1 MKKVLIISGI
11 LIIFIGAGYFV
22 WQKFSQPS
30 ASPEAVNE
38 AQLISQHPWP
48 QFHGTYFHTGYA
60 AVIGPQKATLKWKF
74 QLGPMA
80 GGDPNSVAISVDGT
94 IYVAGAQKIF
104 ALDKNGKE
112 LWSKSYQATQ
122 GPALAEDGAIYFL
135 AQDTIVALDKNGQ
148 EKWKF
153 KTNGNTAFG
162 PTIGPDGTIYQGS
175 WDGYFYA
182 LNPDGSLK
190 WKYKTAGKVSY
201 PASIDKNGIIYLGG
215 GDAHGGLDSNLYAFS
230 PDGSLKWK
238 YDTKAMRVGSPAI
251 GPDGLIYVAA
261 APSLFVFDSNGNLKW
276 KKGPEVSIN
285 NVPVAQAAECGA
297 PPLPACNGV
306 QSSNGDTSTGC
317 GAPPLPACNGVQPQ
331 DGIIPGQSSD
341 CGAPPLPPCSGVGQP
356 QNGNLPASMPSQDD
370 IAGIITPAIAS
381 DGTIYIGNAQGILS
395 AIDAGTHEVK
405 WTYQTGVDPKQPGF
419 YGLPSFPLVDKSGTV
434 YIGSVDGKMYAVSKD
449 GKPVWTYQTGN
460 KITESSP
467 GLGPD
472 GTLYFTSMDGYL
484 YAIGD

>member
-1 MKKVLIISGI
+1 MIKLSENIKKVLIISGI
-11 LIIFIGAGYFV
+11 LVVFIGIGASYFV
-22 WQKFSQPS
+22 WQKVNKLSQPS
-30 ASPEAVNE
+30 TSPETTKEEQSV
-38 AQLISQHPWP
+38 SQHPWP

-60 AVIGPQKATLKWKF
+60 KVKGPQKATLKWKL
-74 QLGPMA
+74 QLGAMA
-80 GGDPNSVAISVDGT
+80 GGDPNSVAISSDGT
-94 IYVAGAQKIF
+94 IYVAGAARFF

-112 LWSKSYQATQ
+112 LWSKSYQGTQ
-122 GPALAEDGAIYFL
+122 GPALAEDGTIYFL
-135 AQDTIVALDKNGQ
+135 AQNTIVALDKNGN

-153 KTNGNTAFG
+153 KTNGNTGFG

-182 LNPDGSLK
+182 LNQDGTLK

-201 PASIDKNGIIYLGG
+201 PASIDKNGTIYLGG
-215 GDAHGGLDSNLYAFS
+215 GDAHAGLDSNLYAFN

-261 APSLFVFDSNGNLKW
+261 APSLFVLDSDGNLKW
-276 KKGPEVSIN
+276 KKGPEISFHNIQ
-285 NVPVAQAAECGA
+285 VAYAAECGA
-297 PPLPACNGV
+297 PPLPACG
-306 QSSNGDTSTGC
+306 
-317 GAPPLPACNGVQPQ
+317 GVQPSNGFVP
-331 DGIIPGQSSD
+331 DQSSG
-341 CGAPPLPPCSGVGQP
+341 CGAPPLPPCSGMGQP
-356 QNGNLPASMPSQDD
+356 QNGNMLAPLPSKDD

-395 AIDAGTHEVK
+395 AINSKTQEVK
-405 WTYQTGVDPKQPGF
+405 WTYQTGVDPNQPGF
-419 YGLPSFPLVDKSGTV
+419 YGLPSFPLVDKEGTV
-434 YIGSVDGKMYAVSKD
+434 YIGSVDGKMYAVSKE
-449 GKPVWTYQTGN
+449 GKLLWSYQTGN

-467 GLGPD
+467 AFGSN

>member
-11 LIIFIGAGYFV
+11 LIIFIGLGTGYFV
-22 WQKFSQPS
+22 WQKT
-30 ASPEAVNE
+30 ASPETVKEEQAV
-38 AQLISQHPWP
+38 SRHPWS

-60 AVIGPQKATLKWKF
+60 KVTGPQKADLKWKF
-74 QLGPMA
+74 QLGPMT
-80 GGDPNSVAISVDGT
+80 GGDPNSVAISSDGI

-112 LWSKSYQATQ
+112 LWSRSYQATQ
-122 GPALAEDGAIYFL
+122 GPALAEDGTIYFL
-135 AQDTIVALDKNGQ
+135 AQDTIVALDKNGR

-153 KTNGNTAFG
+153 KTGGNTAFG

-182 LNPDGSLK
+182 LNQDGTLK

-215 GDAHGGLDSNLYAFS
+215 GDAHGGLDSNLYVFN
-230 PDGSLKWK
+230 PDGTLRWK

-261 APSLFVFDSNGNLKW
+261 APSLFVLDPDGNLKW
-276 KKGPEVSIN
+276 KKGPEISFN
-285 NVPVAQAAECGA
+285 NIQVVYAAECGA
-297 PPLPACNGV
+297 PPLPACNGIR
-306 QSSNGDTSTGC
+306 
-317 GAPPLPACNGVQPQ
+317 PQ
-331 DGIIPGQSSD
+331 DGNIPLQSSSD
-341 CGAPPLPPCSGVGQP
+341 CGAPPLPPCSGMGQP
-356 QNGNLPASMPSQDD
+356 QNGSLTAPLPGQNN

-395 AIDAGTHEVK
+395 AIDPKTQKVK
-405 WTYQTGVDPKQPGF
+405 WTYQTGADPKQPGF
-419 YGLPSFPLVDKSGTV
+419 YGLPSFPIVDKTGAV
-434 YIGSVDGKMYAVSKD
+434 YIGSVDGKMYAVDKD
-449 GKPVWTYQTGN
+449 GKLLWSYQTGD

-467 GLGPD
+467 AFGPD

-484 YAIGD
+484 YAVGN